1 MAFTLWPETQPL
13 SCPGGC
19 PLSSLLVLLY
29 GIRGG
34 KAEEE
39 GEGGV
44 EGRWREQ
51 VRGRTVWASQGEGWG
66 RERTC
71 PGHHSPSCCPRGWT
85 WCPGAPP
92 GVQTRP
98 PAGGTHNEHVAADHQ
113 AEIPG
118 EGAHKVHQGRPEVG
132 GPREHQALGAEEG
145 KGKGCGP
152 SGQSWGSGCQI
163 QVPPEFHHLPGLPS

>member
-1 MAFTLWPETQPL
+1 MTSGVAFTLWPGTQTL

-34 KAEEE
+34 KAEEV

-44 EGRWREQ
+44 EGRWKEQ

-71 PGHHSPSCCPRGWT
+71 SGHDSPSCCPRGWT
-85 WCPGAPP
+85 WCRGAPP
-92 GVQTRP
+92 GVQPRP
-98 PAGGTHNEHVAADHQ
+98 PAGATHNEHVATDRSIRSSVKA
-113 AEIPG
+113 
-118 EGAHKVHQGRPEVG
+118 
-132 GPREHQALGAEEG
+132 REPFWWHMKRQPATCRQ
-145 KGKGCGP
+145 KGLSIR
-152 SGQSWGSGCQI
+152 SGT
-163 QVPPEFHHLPGLPS
+163 